1 MLIGVGLGPGDP
13 ELLTIKAVKAI
24 EDADEVI
31 VPGKLAYDVVSK
43 YRVPRLVEF
52 PMGRSERIEDELSG
66 ELARRCVQENI
77 VFATLG
83 DAAFFSTFQH
93 IAIKTRQK
101 NPEVEIQMIPG
112 VPSFTAV
119 FSRLNLFVDAPFLV
133 TTPDV
138 GDTEYAVILKV
149 KKPAEVAE
157 KLANVGYRQF
167 IVAERIFMEKE
178 KVEIASHAG
187 EVRERADYF
196 TLLVGVRRESKKVDT
211 GGEC

>member
-13 ELLTIKAVKAI
+13 ELLTVKAVKTI
-24 EDADEVI
+24 ERADEVI
-31 VPGKLAYDVVSK
+31 VPGKLAYDVVSR
-43 YRVPRLVEF
+43 YRSPRLVEF
-52 PMGRSERIEDELSG
+52 PMGRSEKIEDELS
-66 ELARRCVQENI
+66 EEFARRCIDEDI

-93 IAIKTRQK
+93 IATKTRQK
-101 NPEVEIQMIPG
+101 NPDVKIQMVPG

-133 TTPDV
+133 TTPDMGRV
-138 GDTEYAVILKV
+138 EYAIILKA

-157 KLANVGYRQF
+157 GLANAGYKQF
-167 IVAERIFMEKE
+167 VIAERIFMDGE

-196 TLLVGVRRESKKVDT
+196 TLLVAVRRQPEEESRRS
-211 GGEC
+211 